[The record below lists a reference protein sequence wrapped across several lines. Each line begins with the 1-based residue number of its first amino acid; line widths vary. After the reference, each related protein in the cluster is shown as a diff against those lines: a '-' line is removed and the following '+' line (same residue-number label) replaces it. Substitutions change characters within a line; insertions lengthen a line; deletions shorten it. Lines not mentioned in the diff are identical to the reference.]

1 MHTYRKTREGHS
13 YLYTVGFSQP
23 SETVNDWT
31 SIEDFN
37 NEQDA
42 RRLVN
47 FLNGGTG
54 HHPSAI
60 SHGGKDDTSN
70 VSCSVH
76 SSEP

>member
-1 MHTYRKTREGHS
+1 MHTYRKTREDHG

-42 RRLVN
+42 RKLVN

-54 HHPSAI
+54 HPSAI